1 MRLFIPS
8 TAIVAAGFVGQS
20 AAIRTVPSSPCASLC
35 GDVTSTTNSEI
46 LCTQADLNTTKGQVF
61 SKCISCQMTSTAM
74 DPKTGD
80 TDLKWVLYNL
90 RYAMSS
96 CMWGFP
102 GNSSVQNTPCLTS
115 RACEPFQ
122 GNLQYQGLSPNITTY
137 DYCPNTLPS
146 EVIINRCKDCIR
158 QGDQTY
164 LSNYFIT
171 ILAGCAIQNGA
182 PLPLHKDL
190 FSGDYV
196 NPLDFRSH
204 ADSEATSNSPTMSL
218 GTRIGIA
225 IAGICVLLA
234 LIGITIVCCGKRRRR
249 TRIAERQRGAEGY
262 TGFGSTN
269 RVLPAPRVTTKWESN
284 MSGVQEESPMSAN
297 AYLNDKNGFS
307 PYSSQYNSPVS
318 ARDAVAPQQWEWPQQ
333 QGYEMK
339 KVASVVTPVDKEQE
353 DQRLH
358 KEWAMEAATRGFTV
372 SSSMGMPPPPPRARQ

>member
-1 MRLFIPS
+1 MRLLIPS
-8 TAIVAAGFVGQS
+8 AAIVAAGFVGQS
-20 AAIRTVPSSPCASLC
+20 AAIRAVASSPCASLC
-35 GDVTSTTNSEI
+35 GDVTSTTGSDI
-46 LCTQADLNTTKGQVF
+46 LCTAADLHTNKGQAF
-61 SKCISCQMTSTAM
+61 SKCVSCQMTSTAM
-74 DPKTGD
+74 DSKTGD

-122 GNLQYQGLSPNITTY
+122 GNLQYEGLSPNISTY
-137 DYCPNTLPS
+137 DYCPNMPQGDLVAKCT
-146 EVIINRCKDCIR
+146 KCIQ

-164 LSNYFIT
+164 LSNYFTT
-171 ILAGCAIQNGA
+171 IVGGCNLQNGA
-182 PLPLHKDL
+182 PVHLNKPL
-190 FSGDYV
+190 FGADYV
-196 NPLDFRSH
+196 TVTVATSSN
-204 ADSEATSNSPTMSL
+204 DSESTSNSPIMSL

-225 IAGICVLLA
+225 IGGLCVLLA

-249 TRIAERQRGAEGY
+249 ARLAERQRRADEY

-297 AYLNDKNGFS
+297 AYLNDKPGFS

-333 QGYEMK
+333 QGYEME
-339 KVASVVTPVDKEQE
+339 KVRSAGTPVDKEQE

-358 KEWAMEAATRGFTV
+358 QEWAMEAATRGFTV
-372 SSSMGMPPPPPRARQ
+372 SPTMPPPPPRAWQ

>member
-46 LCTQADLNTTKGQVF
+46 LCTQADLNTAKGQVF
-61 SKCISCQMTSTAM
+61 SKCISCQMASTAM

-171 ILAGCAIQNGA
+171 ILAGCAIQSGA

-204 ADSEATSNSPTMSL
+204 ADSEPTSNSPTELPLQHKRFMPSRCQLGPALSMILPSL
-218 GTRIGIA
+218 QRLQREDRIEFLRQASGMDRR
-225 IAGICVLLA
+225 LSRDF
-234 LIGITIVCCGKRRRR
+234 LILVPFLVGMV
-249 TRIAERQRGAEGY
+249 
-262 TGFGSTN
+262 S
-269 RVLPAPRVTTKWESN
+269 PAR
-284 MSGVQEESPMSAN
+284 
-297 AYLNDKNGFS
+297 L
-307 PYSSQYNSPVS
+307 
-318 ARDAVAPQQWEWPQQ
+318 QQWNSSGLE
-333 QGYEMK
+333 
-339 KVASVVTPVDKEQE
+339 
-353 DQRLH
+353 
-358 KEWAMEAATRGFTV
+358 GF
-372 SSSMGMPPPPPRARQ
+372 